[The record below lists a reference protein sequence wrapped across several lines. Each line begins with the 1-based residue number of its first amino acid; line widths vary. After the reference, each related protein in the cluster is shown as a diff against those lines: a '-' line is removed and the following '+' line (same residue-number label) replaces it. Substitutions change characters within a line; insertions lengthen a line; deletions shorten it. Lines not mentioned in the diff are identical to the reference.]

1 MAEPLFT
8 RVDRSVGQVLNDVIE
23 GKIGLPDL
31 QRPFVWSDGKVREL
45 LDSMLKGYPIGYC
58 ILWEAPDDQ
67 EGKKSVIGLNQKNFS
82 TPKELVIDGQQRLT
96 ALVSVLYGVKVKD
109 VKYNERKIRIAYD
122 PLAREFHTWDAAIE
136 RDARYIPDISEVF
149 AAKRNNESP
158 EFRIAY
164 IKRLNE
170 ANAKRELDSL
180 SLKDMAEVEKGINEL
195 LNLETNYTIPILQI
209 SNKADEEQM
218 SQIFIRVN
226 SGGEK
231 LNEDDF
237 IMTLL
242 SVYDPMMRQ
251 HIEEWCKASHTP
263 ANGTSYNPLLVIK
276 PSHVIR
282 AATGLGLER
291 GRLRYAR
298 LMLNGRDLE
307 TKKTSSEKRQ
317 ENLEKFGNALD
328 KVTNLNDWKAFINA
342 LGEAGYINKSMV
354 SSDNTIPFA
363 YTITLIAKYRFDIR
377 GVELQRL
384 SKRWFFMAI
393 LTQMYTGN
401 FESVFE
407 QQLNAIRELK
417 DVQAFKDWI
426 EREIAARLTND
437 FFEYTVTNELDKNK
451 ASGPTWN
458 AFLAAQIIL
467 GSHVLFNTSTVGH
480 LLNPANSG
488 NKKSY
493 DKHHVFP
500 DNFLKGTSYETLK
513 DKKANFVCMDY
524 QNNIDIKDAD
534 PADYVIRYRAK
545 MGDVAYEKTC
555 VENALPIGFENMDYV
570 DFLNARRRLMAQ
582 MIKEAFERL

>member
-209 SNKADEEQM
+209 
-218 SQIFIRVN
+218 
-226 SGGEK
+226 
-231 LNEDDF
+231 
-237 IMTLL
+237 
-242 SVYDPMMRQ
+242 
-251 HIEEWCKASHTP
+251 
-263 ANGTSYNPLLVIK
+263 
-276 PSHVIR
+276 
-282 AATGLGLER
+282 
-291 GRLRYAR
+291 
-298 LMLNGRDLE
+298 
-307 TKKTSSEKRQ
+307 
-317 ENLEKFGNALD
+317 
-328 KVTNLNDWKAFINA
+328 
-342 LGEAGYINKSMV
+342 
-354 SSDNTIPFA
+354 
-363 YTITLIAKYRFDIR
+363 
-377 GVELQRL
+377 
-384 SKRWFFMAI
+384 
-393 LTQMYTGN
+393 
-401 FESVFE
+401 
-407 QQLNAIRELK
+407 
-417 DVQAFKDWI
+417 
-426 EREIAARLTND
+426 
-437 FFEYTVTNELDKNK
+437 
-451 ASGPTWN
+451 
-458 AFLAAQIIL
+458 
-467 GSHVLFNTSTVGH
+467 
-480 LLNPANSG
+480 
-488 NKKSY
+488 
-493 DKHHVFP
+493 
-500 DNFLKGTSYETLK
+500 
-513 DKKANFVCMDY
+513 
-524 QNNIDIKDAD
+524 
-534 PADYVIRYRAK
+534 
-545 MGDVAYEKTC
+545 
-555 VENALPIGFENMDYV
+555 
-570 DFLNARRRLMAQ
+570 
-582 MIKEAFERL
+582 